1 MKRDPNNFISVIV
14 NKITL
19 ARHFKQRVALS
30 ITSKTL
36 LKSINVKFYIRKRYQ
51 RLYLYTRVTKES
63 FGNNKNQL
71 DFLNDLILLVP
82 ELQLE
87 STQGHYNGL
96 ILDVTDDNESLYN
109 YLKLISYLSRPK
121 DFYKRVYK
129 VYTSL
134 YNYQNKSLT
143 PVHIQITNTKVNQ
156 LRCIDI
162 INSIKDTG
170 EFNDKIANSN
180 TTNVNDDSS
189 SSGDESSGAGQVN

>member
-1 MKRDPNNFISVIV
+1 MKRDPNIFISVIV
-14 NKITL
+14 NRITL
-19 ARHFKQRVALS
+19 ARHFKQRVALAV
-30 ITSKTL
+30 TSKVL
-36 LKSINVKFYIRKRYQ
+36 LKTIKVKFYIRKRYQ
-51 RLYLYTRVTKES
+51 RLYLYTRITKES

-143 PVHIQITNTKVNQ
+143 PVHIKITNTKVNQ
-156 LRCIDI
+156 LKCIDI
-162 INSIKDTG
+162 INTIKDTG
-170 EFNDKIANSN
+170 EFNVKIANDYN
-180 TTNVNDDSS
+180 TTNTNNNTSS
-189 SSGDESSGAGQVN
+189 SNELDRPS

>member
-1 MKRDPNNFISVIV
+1 MKRDPNIFISVIV
-14 NKITL
+14 NRITL
-19 ARHFKQRVALS
+19 ARHFKQRVALAV
-30 ITSKTL
+30 TSKVL
-36 LKSINVKFYIRKRYQ
+36 LKTIKVKFYIRKRYQ
-51 RLYLYTRVTKES
+51 RLYLYTRITKES

-143 PVHIQITNTKVNQ
+143 PVHIKITNTKVNQ
-156 LRCIDI
+156 LKCIDI
-162 INSIKDTG
+162 INTIKDTG
-170 EFNDKIANSN
+170 EFNVKIANDYN
-180 TTNVNDDSS
+180 TTNNDNNTSS
-189 SSGDESSGAGQVN
+189 SNELDRPS